1 MRVLWGL
8 GVLLALSACGPKT
21 MEARLRDAE
30 RIADRA
36 SGDLDRAEKFA
47 IQLEPRDMENALDDA
62 KRELAKKDVELYPE
76 AQMHF
81 DRYKELA
88 ARLPQVK
95 AEREKC
101 DLELRLNKARDK
113 IVPRVQAMLEAQEA
127 LNPSAPTRALVEAV
141 ESRAKAV
148 KDAVDDELDL
158 FVKDA
163 DFAAWA
169 KSQRNK
175 VDKANESAAKA
186 KKGVAFLEGPA
197 TSWKEGVA
205 LVADAKTKKDLSD
218 KESALR
224 EARAKLSACDRAARP
239 FDEDKVTGAVA
250 FVMPSGKPQTPAQLS
265 TTCQAELKDTE
276 ALWKKVLA
284 ELDAEKAQ
292 KKAQAA
298 KEQKARELKEAK
310 EAKARAAQDAKEKAA
325 RASKDA
331 KEAKEKAAREAK
343 EAKEKKAHEAK
354 LAAEEKAKAAKEAKE
369 KAAREL
375 KEKQKKK

>member
-8 GVLLALSACGPKT
+8 GLLLALSACGPKT

-36 SGDLDRAEKFA
+36 SSDLDRAEKFA
-47 IQLEPRDMENALDDA
+47 IRLEPQDMENALDDA
-62 KRELAKKDVELYPE
+62 KRALSEKDVELYPE

-88 ARLPQVK
+88 TRLPQVK
-95 AEREKC
+95 AEREKR

-113 IVPRVQAMLEAQEA
+113 IVPRVQALLEAQEG
-127 LNPSAPTRALVEAV
+127 LNPNAPTRAQVEAV
-141 ESRAKAV
+141 ESKAKAV

-224 EARAKLSACDRAARP
+224 EARARLSACDRAARP

-250 FVMPSGKPQTPAQLS
+250 FVMPSGKAQTPAQLS
-265 TTCQAELKDTE
+265 TTCQADLKDAETQ
-276 ALWKKVLA
+276 WKKVLA
-284 ELDAEKAQ
+284 ELEVEKA
-292 KKAQAA
+292 KK
-298 KEQKARELKEAK
+298 K
-310 EAKARAAQDAKEKAA
+310 AQDAKEKAA
-325 RASKDA
+325 RAAKD
-331 KEAKEKAAREAK
+331 AK
-343 EAKEKKAHEAK
+343 EAKEKKAHDARV
-354 LAAEEKAKAAKEAKE
+354 AADEKAKAAKEAKE

-375 KEKQKKK
+375 KEKQKKKK